1 MVRHLGLVLAATGVL
16 AAAPAG
22 AAQLKQVGTI
32 AVPGEPLAPFDIG
45 VVDQDSQRYYLA
57 DRTNKSLDIFDAK
70 TDAFLGRVPGFV
82 GQKESN
88 DVSGPDGVVVVG
100 GEAWVGD
107 GDSTVKVVDLA
118 TNKIVATISTGGKAR
133 VDEMAYDPVD
143 HVFAGVNNA
152 DDPPFITLISTGPD
166 RKILAKIEYKDAT
179 DGAEQ
184 PFYLASTGM
193 IYDSIPQIGPDKAT
207 GAVAEIDPRQ
217 GTLVRMLPVANC
229 HPAGLVGGPGD
240 NLLLGCGAGDKEGGL
255 PPLTVVIDARSGAV
269 VKEIPGIGAS
279 DMVAYDRG
287 LGLYYTA
294 SRNMPGGPKLGV
306 IDAKANALVQAV
318 ELPGGNPHSV
328 AVNETSHHVYVPL
341 GVKGGGC
348 GGCIGVFAPE

>member
-1 MVRHLGLVLAATGVL
+1 
-16 AAAPAG
+16 
-22 AAQLKQVGTI
+22 
-32 AVPGEPLAPFDIG
+32 
-45 VVDQDSQRYYLA
+45 
-57 DRTNKSLDIFDAK
+57 
-70 TDAFLGRVPGFV
+70 
-82 GQKESN
+82 
-88 DVSGPDGVVVVG
+88 
-100 GEAWVGD
+100 
-107 GDSTVKVVDLA
+107 
-118 TNKIVATISTGGKAR
+118 
-133 VDEMAYDPVD
+133 
-143 HVFAGVNNA
+143 
-152 DDPPFITLISTGPD
+152 
-166 RKILAKIEYKDAT
+166 
-179 DGAEQ
+179 
-184 PFYLASTGM
+184 M
-193 IYDSIPQIGPDKAT
+193 IYDSIPQIGPDKAK

-328 AVNETSHHVYVPL
+328 AVERDQPPRLRAARGQGRRLRRLYRGIRAAVAADRYFRRKRSSETISALPSPRCSAEAAAGAGPGSRVALSPS
-341 GVKGGGC
+341 
-348 GGCIGVFAPE
+348 APGALPAGRAGA

>member
-1 MVRHLGLVLAATGVL
+1 
-16 AAAPAG
+16 
-22 AAQLKQVGTI
+22 
-32 AVPGEPLAPFDIG
+32 
-45 VVDQDSQRYYLA
+45 
-57 DRTNKSLDIFDAK
+57 
-70 TDAFLGRVPGFV
+70 VPGFV

-88 DVSGPDGVVVVG
+88 DVSGPDGVVLVG

-193 IYDSIPQIGPDKAT
+193 IYDSIPQIGPDKAK

-217 GTLVRMLPVANC
+217 ARWSACCRWRTATRPGWWAA
-229 HPAGLVGGPGD
+229 PATTCCWAAGRATRRA
-240 NLLLGCGAGDKEGGL
+240 GC
-255 PPLTVVIDARSGAV
+255 R
-269 VKEIPGIGAS
+269 
-279 DMVAYDRG
+279 R
-287 LGLYYTA
+287 
-294 SRNMPGGPKLGV
+294 
-306 IDAKANALVQAV
+306 
-318 ELPGGNPHSV
+318 
-328 AVNETSHHVYVPL
+328 
-341 GVKGGGC
+341 
-348 GGCIGVFAPE
+348 